1 MTQCLFV
8 CVYQIRFNLSPTDK
22 FLKAFQRSFSVKLKW
37 YMNFVTFFNY
47 WKNLDF
53 KVSHQSYFSCHHLG
67 CQVETSFRILNWF
80 EIANTIL
87 VTEWRILTAYKLYK
101 VTEIWNIVK
110 IKKKNKC
117 RITSK
122 IQEFVY
128 CPFYSLFP
136 QMFVYVLSL
145 FPLCILCL
153 ILCIM

>member
-1 MTQCLFV
+1 MTQCLFI

-110 IKKKNKC
+110 IKKKTNVELLLKFKSLCTVHFIAYFHKC
-117 RITSK
+117 
-122 IQEFVY
+122 
-128 CPFYSLFP
+128 LF
-136 QMFVYVLSL
+136 MF
-145 FPLCILCL
+145 
-153 ILCIM
+153 